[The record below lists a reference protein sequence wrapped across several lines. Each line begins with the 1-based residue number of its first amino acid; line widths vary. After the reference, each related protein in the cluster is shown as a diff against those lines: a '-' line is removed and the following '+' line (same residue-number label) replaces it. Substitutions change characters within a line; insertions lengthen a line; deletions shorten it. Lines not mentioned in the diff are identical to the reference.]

1 MDAQYKKGVLD
12 LVVLSQLKDTDAY
25 GYELTDRISREMSIK
40 AGTLYLVLKRL
51 KDNGYLSTYLKES
64 SDGPARKYYHLT
76 EAGDQYRN
84 GQKEEWQSF
93 VEKVGRLI

>member
-12 LVVLSQLKDTDAY
+12 LVVLSQLKDQDAY
-25 GYELTDRISREMSIK
+25 GYELTDRISQEMSIT

-64 SDGPARKYYHLT
+64 RDGPARKYYHLT
-76 EAGDQYRN
+76 EEGDRYRLE
-84 GQKEEWQSF
+84 QKKEWLAF
-93 VEKVGRLI
+93 TEKVIKLI